1 MFGHFF
7 SNMWI
12 LQQITVLLIRTI
24 WDNPLPF
31 PKDSHHTQIQ
41 WWNRW
46 LWVSRYWIIVWP
58 KDYQRETH
66 SRYIIFCFKTFNV
79 LVLMG
84 HGELDFFRT
93 RMKLPKPILGKLGN
107 QTYLNNWPQNWTIHV
122 FFWNQLA
129 HATGQTWRPF
139 SGPATSDQKYPQIE
153 TMCTQWPYQCW
164 NETRIDGQTLECI
177 RDVPTICQ

>member
-66 SRYIIFCFKTFNV
+66 SRYIFFVLKLSMSWFWWDMVSWIFFGRAWNSPNQFSEN
-79 LVLMG
+79 L
-84 HGELDFFRT
+84 EI
-93 RMKLPKPILGKLGN
+93 KPISTTDPKIGRSMFFFETSWHTQRVKLEG
-107 QTYLNNWPQNWTIHV
+107 
-122 FFWNQLA
+122 
-129 HATGQTWRPF
+129 PF
-139 SGPATSDQKYPQIE
+139 QDQRPATRNIHK
-153 TMCTQWPYQCW
+153 
-164 NETRIDGQTLECI
+164 
-177 RDVPTICQ
+177 

>member
-1 MFGHFF
+1 LE
-7 SNMWI
+7 I
-12 LQQITVLLIRTI
+12 
-24 WDNPLPF
+24 
-31 PKDSHHTQIQ
+31 
-41 WWNRW
+41 
-46 LWVSRYWIIVWP
+46 
-58 KDYQRETH
+58 
-66 SRYIIFCFKTFNV
+66 
-79 LVLMG
+79 
-84 HGELDFFRT
+84 
-93 RMKLPKPILGKLGN
+93 KPISTTDPKIGRSMF
-107 QTYLNNWPQNWTIHV
+107 